1 MDGNRDRMRYWSDD
15 QFLPYFPMT
24 HGFLLHMVFYLVA
37 AVVLVPLAKRAGMGA
52 VLGYLAAGALIGPW
66 GLSLIG
72 NVDDVLS
79 ISEFGVV
86 LMLFLIGLELEPKKL
101 WSLRRP
107 IFGWGGVQVVVVSA
121 VLTGAAMAFGVDWHI
136 ALVAGLALSLS
147 STAIVLATLGERKLL
162 PSPAG
167 SASFSILLF
176 QDIAAIPMIALVPLL
191 ALAGV
196 VAEHDGGG
204 WIKAVKLLA
213 VLLTLIACGRFL
225 VNPFMR
231 FLARTGL
238 RELFTAFALLLVIG
252 ICLLMEWVGLSLAL
266 GTFTAGVLLADSEYR
281 HQLISDLE
289 PFKGLLLGL
298 FFMAVGMSADFGV
311 LLAHPLLVLGLTC
324 ALLLV
329 KGGLLYGLS
338 FWFDIPRG
346 QRLFFALLMSQ
357 GGEFAFVVFGTAVD
371 AKVLPPETSALL
383 IVVVTLSMVATPLLL
398 LAHDRLVAP
407 HLRTAKKKREAD
419 KIAVENPVIIAGFGR
434 FGQIIGR
441 LLAANRIGVTVLDHD
456 PDQIELLRKFGYE
469 VFYGDA
475 TRIDLLEAAG
485 IGKAEALVIAIDT
498 VDDSLALVDAVR
510 ERYPSLTI
518 LARARN
524 VSHYYALLDRGVTL
538 IERETF
544 EASLQ
549 LGAKVLQQLGY
560 GAERAEQAARIFR
573 THNLKMLMEVYPHQQ
588 DQDAIVSLT
597 RKGRQELEEMIAGD
611 AAAFR
616 DAERAGLLPE
626 DAKH

>member
-1 MDGNRDRMRYWSDD
+1 MA
-15 QFLPYFPMT
+15 
-24 HGFLLHMVFYLVA
+24 HGILLHMMFYLAA
-37 AVVLVPLAKRAGMGA
+37 AVLLVPLAKRTGMGA
-52 VLGYLAAGALIGPW
+52 VLGYLMAGALIGPW

-72 NVDDVLS
+72 NVEDVLS

-101 WSLRRP
+101 WALRRP
-107 IFGWGGVQVVVVSA
+107 IFGWGGAQVLVVSA
-121 VLTGAAMAFGVDWHI
+121 GLAGLALAFGVDSKVAI
-136 ALVAGLALSLS
+136 VAGLGLSLS
-147 STAIVLATLGERKLL
+147 STAIVLATLGERKLM

-167 SASFSILLF
+167 SASFSILLL

-191 ALAGV
+191 AGVASDTSDAG
-196 VAEHDGGG
+196 
-204 WIKAVKLLA
+204 WQRAVKLVA
-213 VLLTLIACGRFL
+213 VMLTLIAVGRCL
-225 VNPFMR
+225 VNPVMR
-231 FLARTGL
+231 FIARTGL

-266 GTFTAGVLLADSEYR
+266 GTFSAGVLLADSEYR
-281 HQLISDLE
+281 HQLVSDLE

-311 LLAHPLLVLGLTC
+311 LRDHPLLVP
-324 ALLLV
+324 ALAAALILC
-329 KGGLLYGLS
+329 KGALLYGMS
-338 FWFDIPRG
+338 RWFDIPRG

-357 GGEFAFVVFGTAVD
+357 GGEFAFVVFGAATE
-371 AKVLPPETSALL
+371 AKVLPPDVSAML
-383 IVVVTLSMVATPLLL
+383 VMVVTLSMVATPLLL
-398 LAHDRLVAP
+398 LAHDKLVAP
-407 HLRTAKKKREAD
+407 HLRTARKKRAPD
-419 KIAVENPVIIAGFGR
+419 AIAVENPVIIAGFGR

-485 IGKAEALVIAIDT
+485 IGKARALVVA
-498 VDDSLALVDAVR
+498 VDDVDASLKLIDAVR
-510 ERYPSLTI
+510 ERLPSLTI

-524 VSHYYALLDRGVTL
+524 VSHYYDLLDRNVTL

-544 EASLQ
+544 EAALQ
-549 LGAKVLQQLGY
+549 LGAGVLQELGF
-560 GAERAEQAARIFR
+560 APERAQHAASVFR

-588 DQDAIVSLT
+588 DQDTIISLT
-597 RKGRQELEEMIAGD
+597 RKGRLELEEMFAGD
-611 AAAFR
+611 AAAFNQ
-616 DAERAGLLPE
+616 AGTATKSE
-626 DAKH
+626 A